1 MLKLFQSIFGNV
13 DKEHGDIPESIIQ
26 EAIERAVDGTDPRVR
41 FVSGYQERLR
51 EPTIRAIEH
60 VVALVARLPAPVFAG
75 RGNYEDDPR
84 FAALF
89 ASTDHMLETFRHDP
103 SLISFLE
110 GPDGRVERIAALLL
124 ADRTEKMVLGMD
136 IEGDML
142 RRDVAQVAVS
152 FGSHRLLDP
161 TASEEAT
168 RRQLQRRAFDYLLTV
183 ALARIAEVSGE
194 RAELARE
201 RDILRRKL
209 SALQRGGGSFERQ
222 EAGASA
228 DPAKLAAELEEIE
241 GQLAALGTD
250 ANLLDA
256 HLDIVVDVLSQ
267 CDKQVW
273 VEDTVMT
280 LDRMNIKRDA
290 RDTSAR
296 SIALQELNNPHGHRA
311 AVLFVSLDPSELP
324 RREDFFAVAQRY
336 L

>member
-13 DKEHGDIPESIIQ
+13 GKEHGYIPESIIQ

-41 FVSGYQERLR
+41 VVSGYRKRLR
-51 EPTIRAIEH
+51 EPIIHAIEH
-60 VVALVARLPAPVFAG
+60 VVALVARVPAPLFAG
-75 RGNYEDDPR
+75 RGNYQDDPR

-89 ASTDHMLETFRHDP
+89 ASADHMLETFGHDP
-103 SLISFLE
+103 RITAFLE
-110 GPDGRVERIAALLL
+110 GLDGRVERIAALLL
-124 ADRTEKMVLGMD
+124 ADHTEKNVLGMEL
-136 IEGDML
+136 EGEML

-152 FGSHRLLDP
+152 FDNHRLLDP

-168 RRQLQRRAFDYLLTV
+168 RRQLRRRAFDYLLTA

-194 RAELARE
+194 RANLALE
-201 RDILRRKL
+201 RDILRRKM

-250 ANLLDA
+250 ANLLHA

-280 LDRMNIKRDA
+280 LDRMNIKHDA

-296 SIALQELNNPHGHRA
+296 SIALQELNNPRGHRV

-324 RREDFFAVAQRY
+324 RREDLFAAAQRY